1 MNPQTNGSPEREQL
15 GASLNNTGTI
25 VSDQQPSPRPLPRDR
40 LRDVP
45 HHPDDERAVLAVV
58 VFQHV
63 LPSSLDL
70 EPADF
75 YNPDHEALWSVLETM
90 EAEGLAVDAITASDR
105 LTATTERLSDPNL
118 VTELAGGDALD
129 VNAQTYAATIRAD
142 ARARAAL
149 AVLERALQR
158 VAGGEDPADVLD
170 PDELDGLRT
179 GARRTGSRLGKLV
192 DPAQVKAVR
201 REWIKRDWYPCDVVT
216 ILAGHGGEGK
226 STFSLADVA
235 AGSRGEL
242 HGRRWGRPVR
252 SLIVATED
260 TASDQKLRLKA
271 AGANLEHVRFFTV
284 TDPRGEELHF
294 NLELDLAEL
303 RSAAQHFGADLLVID
318 PLSSVTS
325 GLDLNKAADMRK
337 ALDPLTMLARQLHV
351 AVLVVHH
358 FNKGG
363 GNASRKMTGSE
374 AIRDIARSVIHF
386 AHDKETDERVL
397 TFDKGNYSTY
407 EGRSFNFELE
417 SAPAIDDAGNQMID
431 EEGNLE
437 TVPVARL
444 IGETDN
450 SVERIINSLPQGQ
463 EEGDRNEARAFLL
476 GYLSD
481 NGGEVPAGDV
491 LKAGHAAG
499 FDDKQLK
506 NARIRSKD
514 PSIESRRATSGKGWV
529 WAVEVSP
536 EALRSH
542 TQSAETLETS
552 NETSNETRSQSV
564 SSGTRGETSNR
575 AARGGETSKPVLSLV
590 PNGTCSHCGRKYRP
604 GPKCNYCGTPTGE
617 VAS

>member
-1 MNPQTNGSPEREQL
+1 MTPQTNGSPEREQL
-15 GASLNNTGTI
+15 GASLNNTETI
-25 VSDQQPSPRPLPRDR
+25 VSDRQPSPRPWPRDR

-58 VFQHV
+58 IFQHV
-63 LPSSLDL
+63 PPSSLDL

-75 YNPDHEALWSVLETM
+75 YNPDHEALWRVLETM

-118 VTELAGGDALD
+118 VTGLAGGDALD

-142 ARARAAL
+142 SRARAAL

-170 PDELDGLRT
+170 PDELDELRT

-201 REWIKRDWYPCDVVT
+201 REWVKRDWYPCDVVT

-325 GLDLNKAADMRK
+325 GLDLNKAADMRN

-351 AVLVVHH
+351 AVLVIHH

-386 AHDKETDERVL
+386 AHDKESDERVL

-407 EGRSFNFELE
+407 EGRSFNFELD

-463 EEGDRNEARAFLL
+463 EDGDAQDCASWLREWAESVGGVLEAA
-476 GYLSD
+476 
-481 NGGEVPAGDV
+481 EVR
-491 LKAGHAAG
+491 KASESAG
-499 FDDKQLK
+499 FSWSAAKRAKGKLRMTSDRDGFGKGSKVYWRIPEAATDHHRAHIEPIEPSSPDVSPMGSMAVPMVSPTSEPESPAPPADPVRTLDLVPDDPCGFCGKSLTGNPGQRICA
-506 NARIRSKD
+506 ARH
-514 PSIESRRATSGKGWV
+514 RRAQ
-529 WAVEVSP
+529 
-536 EALRSH
+536 EA
-542 TQSAETLETS
+542 
-552 NETSNETRSQSV
+552 
-564 SSGTRGETSNR
+564 
-575 AARGGETSKPVLSLV
+575 
-590 PNGTCSHCGRKYRP
+590 
-604 GPKCNYCGTPTGE
+604 
-617 VAS
+617 AS

>member
-1 MNPQTNGSPEREQL
+1 MGNPRAGQSAGAENNIRNSP
-15 GASLNNTGTI
+15 S
-25 VSDQQPSPRPLPRDR
+25 VQPSTVNSRPWPRDR
-40 LRDVP
+40 LRDAP
-45 HHPDDERAVLAVV
+45 HDLDTERAVLACVLYGN
-58 VFQHV
+58 V

-70 EPADF
+70 TGTDF
-75 YNPDHEALWSVLETM
+75 YSPDHEALWNVLEAM
-90 EAEGLAVDAITASDR
+90 ENDGRNIDAITADSR
-105 LTATTERLSDPNL
+105 LNAAVERLADPAL
-118 VTELAGGDALD
+118 VPSLAGGTEIPG
-129 VNAQTYAATIRAD
+129 NAGTYAGMIREES
-142 ARARAAL
+142 RRRHAL
-149 AVLERALQR
+149 AFLRQAVQR
-158 VAGGEDPADVLD
+158 LVQGDDPAEVLD
-170 PDELDGLRT
+170 PTQLDRLRT

-303 RSAAQHFGADLLVID
+303 RTAAQHFGADLLVID

-351 AVLVVHH
+351 AVLVIHH

-386 AHDKETDERVL
+386 AHDKESDERVL

-463 EEGDRNEARAFLL
+463 EEGDAQDCASWLREWAESVGGVLEAA
-476 GYLSD
+476 
-481 NGGEVPAGDV
+481 EVR
-491 LKAGHAAG
+491 KASESAG
-499 FDDKQLK
+499 FSWSAAKRAKSKLRMTSDRDGFGKGSKVYWRIPEAATDHHRAHIEPIEPSSPDVIPMGPMAVPMVSPTSEPEPPASPVDPVRTLDLVPDDPCGFCGKSLTGNPGQK
-506 NARIRSKD
+506 RCAAKH
-514 PSIESRRATSGKGWV
+514 RRAR
-529 WAVEVSP
+529 
-536 EALRSH
+536 EA
-542 TQSAETLETS
+542 
-552 NETSNETRSQSV
+552 
-564 SSGTRGETSNR
+564 
-575 AARGGETSKPVLSLV
+575 
-590 PNGTCSHCGRKYRP
+590 
-604 GPKCNYCGTPTGE
+604 
-617 VAS
+617 AS